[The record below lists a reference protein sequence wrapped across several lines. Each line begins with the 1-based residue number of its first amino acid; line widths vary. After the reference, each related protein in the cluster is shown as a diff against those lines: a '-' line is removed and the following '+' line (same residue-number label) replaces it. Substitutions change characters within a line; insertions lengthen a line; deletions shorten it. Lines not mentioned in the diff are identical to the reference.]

1 MSTASEQE
9 EVSRMAISSITVPDT
24 YRYNT
29 ECIPFDFVL
38 GNSDPETF
46 KRDLTLPPGS
56 SVIIGDTVFICLDE
70 LPDVA
75 ISKDVV
81 LHTEVPSRGLEKIRA
96 RQPAVIRRARELR
109 AIVGD
114 PLVELARILQ
124 DIPVE
129 DDVWDRIVQEP
140 YG

>member
-1 MSTASEQE
+1 M
-9 EVSRMAISSITVPDT
+9 EVSSITVSDT
-24 YRYNT
+24 YRYDT
-29 ECIPFDFVL
+29 ERIPPFDFVL

-46 KRDLTLPPGS
+46 KKDFIIFPSS
-56 SVIIGDTVFICLDE
+56 SVIIGDTEFICLGE
-70 LPDVA
+70 LPYVA
-75 ISKDVV
+75 TSKAVV
-81 LHTEVPSRGLEKIRA
+81 LYTEVPSRGLERIRA

-109 AIVGD
+109 ATLGD

-124 DIPVE
+124 DIPVK